1 MTLTNKPPHSV
12 LPPDAIAL
20 LQKAQKTPIPDHD
33 PFARVKAVNK
43 ARERIRQMYPNLFTT
58 EEL

>member
-1 MTLTNKPPHSV
+1 M
-12 LPPDAIAL
+12 

-33 PFARVKAVNK
+33 PFARVKAIDK
-43 ARERIRQMYPNLFTT
+43 ARERVRQMYPNLFTT

>member
-1 MTLTNKPPHSV
+1 MLTSKPPHTL

-33 PFARVKAVNK
+33 PFARVKAIDK
-43 ARERIRQMYPNLFTT
+43 ARERIRQQHPNLFTT

>member
-1 MTLTNKPPHSV
+1 MFKDNPPHTL

-33 PFARVKAVNK
+33 PFARVKAIDK
-43 ARERIRQMYPNLFTT
+43 ARDRIRQMYPNLFTT